1 MSPEVGQ
8 FVRRPALAN
17 GQALCAPD
25 TRWEAIMSVTSG
37 SSGRHSV
44 DLLLHNFW
52 REEES
57 FFFSFPFPPLF
68 LFFFFFVVVVV
79 IVNTASPLANFQ

>member
-57 FFFSFPFPPLF
+57 FFFSFPFLPLF
-68 LFFFFFVVVVV
+68 LFFSFSLLLLLLL
-79 IVNTASPLANFQ
+79 IQHLL

>member
-57 FFFSFPFPPLF
+57 FFFSFPFPPSF
-68 LFFFFFVVVVV
+68 SFFFFFVVVVV

>member
-8 FVRRPALAN
+8 FVRRPVLAN

-37 SSGRHSV
+37 SSGRHSA

-52 REEES
+52 REEERA
-57 FFFSFPFPPLF
+57 FSFLPPPFLLLLLIQPL
-68 LFFFFFVVVVV
+68 L
-79 IVNTASPLANFQ
+79 

>member
-1 MSPEVGQ
+1 MSPELGQ

-25 TRWEAIMSVTSG
+25 TRWEAIMSVTSR

-44 DLLLHNFW
+44 GLLPHNFW

-57 FFFSFPFPPLF
+57 FFFSFP
-68 LFFFFFVVVVV
+68 LFFF
-79 IVNTASPLANFQ
+79 SPFSLLFLMQPLL

>member
-57 FFFSFPFPPLF
+57 CC
-68 LFFFFFVVVVV
+68 FFFFFSVPCLPPHFLF
-79 IVNTASPLANFQ
+79 IQHLLY